1 MKQDYSGE
9 PVIKQDID
17 EMSDEMLDFTLA
29 RFVAEVR
36 KEDGQEY
43 PGKTLYEILSS
54 IQMYLRVQCKRNIT
68 LIDKKGCTFRN
79 LNSAL
84 NFLMKERARQGIGVD
99 VNQAN
104 LITQEQENYLWEH
117 GFLGSENA
125 ELLRDTLVWVL
136 GVNFALR
143 AGQEHRNLRLRN
155 SQLSLQY
162 DELGREFLQYT
173 EDISKTN
180 NGGLSHLRI
189 KRKVVRAY
197 KNLTNVE
204 RCPVELYKKYLSH
217 VPNEV
222 SDNAFY
228 LRALPKPNGEI
239 WYYKKAAG
247 RETLGN
253 VVKKIMKK
261 AQFDGHYTYH
271 SLRRS
276 CATRLY
282 DGGVPEQLI
291 QETTGHRSSDGVRA
305 YKCTSSALKREASEI
320 LQGSLSKKAVTDVEK
335 KDENGAGENYIARE
349 VKVVSPENC
358 DQEGSNQSVV
368 VSTNSTSIVI
378 SYK

>member
-1 MKQDYSGE
+1 M
-9 PVIKQDID
+9 
-17 EMSDEMLDFTLA
+17 
-29 RFVAEVR
+29 
-36 KEDGQEY
+36 
-43 PGKTLYEILSS
+43 
-54 IQMYLRVQCKRNIT
+54 
-68 LIDKKGCTFRN
+68 
-79 LNSAL
+79 
-84 NFLMKERARQGIGVD
+84 
-99 VNQAN
+99 
-104 LITQEQENYLWEH
+104 
-117 GFLGSENA
+117 
-125 ELLRDTLVWVL
+125 
-136 GVNFALR
+136 
-143 AGQEHRNLRLRN
+143 RLRI
-155 SQLSLQY
+155 SQLSLQC

-173 EDISKTN
+173 DDISKTN

-217 VPNEV
+217 MPNEV
-222 SDNAFY
+222 SGNAFY

-261 AQFDGHYTYH
+261 AQFDGHYTNN

-282 DGGVPEQLI
+282 DSGVPEQLI
-291 QETTGHRSSDGVRA
+291 QETTGHWSSDGVRT

-320 LQGSLSKKAVTDVEK
+320 LQGSLSKKAVTEVEK
-335 KDENGAGENYIARE
+335 KDENGAGENYVAQE
-349 VKVVSPENC
+349 VKVVSPEKSV
-358 DQEGSNQSVV
+358 QEGSTQSVV
-368 VSTNSTSIVI
+368 VSTNSSRIVI

>member
-1 MKQDYSGE
+1 
-9 PVIKQDID
+9 
-17 EMSDEMLDFTLA
+17 
-29 RFVAEVR
+29 
-36 KEDGQEY
+36 
-43 PGKTLYEILSS
+43 
-54 IQMYLRVQCKRNIT
+54 
-68 LIDKKGCTFRN
+68 
-79 LNSAL
+79 
-84 NFLMKERARQGIGVD
+84 MKERARQGIGVD
-99 VNQAN
+99 VNQEN

-136 GVNFALR
+136 GIQFALR
-143 AGQEHRNLRLRN
+143 AGQEHRNLTLRN
-155 SQLSLQY
+155 SQLSLQC

-261 AQFDGHYTYH
+261 SA
-271 SLRRS
+271 
-276 CATRLY
+276 
-282 DGGVPEQLI
+282 
-291 QETTGHRSSDGVRA
+291 VRW
-305 YKCTSSALKREASEI
+305 ALH
-320 LQGSLSKKAVTDVEK
+320 
-335 KDENGAGENYIARE
+335 
-349 VKVVSPENC
+349 
-358 DQEGSNQSVV
+358 
-368 VSTNSTSIVI
+368 
-378 SYK
+378 

>member
-1 MKQDYSGE
+1 MSITASKCEKFDKSWVSEASCRKWAWVLKVFEEWKKQKNEAVLKQDYSGE
-9 PVIKQDID
+9 LVIQQDID
-17 EMSDEMLDFTLA
+17 KMSDEMLDFTLA
-29 RFVAEVR
+29 RFVAEVT
-36 KEDGQEY
+36 KKGGQEY
-43 PGKTLYEILSS
+43 PGKNS
-54 IQMYLRVQCKRNIT
+54 
-68 LIDKKGCTFRN
+68 CTFRN

-84 NFLMKERARQGIGVD
+84 NLIMEERARQGIGVD

-125 ELLRDTLVWVL
+125 ELLCHTLVWVL
-136 GVNFALR
+136 GIQFALR
-143 AGQEHRNLRLRN
+143 AGQEYRNLRPEN
-155 SQLSLQY
+155 SQLSLQC
-162 DELGREFLQYT
+162 DELGREFLQCT

-217 VPNEV
+217 MPNEV
-222 SDNAFY
+222 SGNAFY

-261 AQFDGHYTYH
+261 VQFD
-271 SLRRS
+271 
-276 CATRLY
+276 
-282 DGGVPEQLI
+282 
-291 QETTGHRSSDGVRA
+291 
-305 YKCTSSALKREASEI
+305 
-320 LQGSLSKKAVTDVEK
+320 
-335 KDENGAGENYIARE
+335 
-349 VKVVSPENC
+349 
-358 DQEGSNQSVV
+358 
-368 VSTNSTSIVI
+368 
-378 SYK
+378 

>member
-1 MKQDYSGE
+1 MFEEWKTEQRNEAFLKQDYSGE
-9 PVIKQDID
+9 PVIQEDID

-43 PGKTLYEILSS
+43 PGKALCGILST
-54 IQMYLRVQCKRNIT
+54 IQMSLSVQCKRNIT
-68 LIDKKGCTFRN
+68 LIEGCAFRD

-84 NFLMKERARQGIGVD
+84 NFVTKERARQGIGVD

-125 ELLRDTLVWVL
+125 ELLRHTLVWVL
-136 GVNFALR
+136 GIQFALR
-143 AGQEHRNLRLRN
+143 AGQEYRNLRPEN
-155 SQLSLQY
+155 SQLSLQC

-180 NGGLSHLRI
+180 NGRLSHLRI

-217 VPNEV
+217 MPNEV
-222 SDNAFY
+222 SGNAFY

-261 AQFDGHYTYH
+261 VQFD
-271 SLRRS
+271 
-276 CATRLY
+276 
-282 DGGVPEQLI
+282 
-291 QETTGHRSSDGVRA
+291 
-305 YKCTSSALKREASEI
+305 
-320 LQGSLSKKAVTDVEK
+320 
-335 KDENGAGENYIARE
+335 
-349 VKVVSPENC
+349 
-358 DQEGSNQSVV
+358 
-368 VSTNSTSIVI
+368 
-378 SYK
+378 